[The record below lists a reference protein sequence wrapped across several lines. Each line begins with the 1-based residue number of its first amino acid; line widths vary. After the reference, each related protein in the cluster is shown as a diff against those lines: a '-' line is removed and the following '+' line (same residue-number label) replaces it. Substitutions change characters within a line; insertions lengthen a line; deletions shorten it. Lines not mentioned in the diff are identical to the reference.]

1 MAGFFPLTDTIF
13 QTTMSFVYRYISF
26 PWKID
31 CQTACRAFRIISKMQ
46 ILCLKNATHGES
58 RLTPAGKIYL
68 IFFSLCSRF
77 VSVEILKSFNF
88 NDCDK
93 ISKQAHSYFSAHQL
107 KPRDSINTLK
117 NT

>member
-1 MAGFFPLTDTIF
+1 MINIKKHQNCVNREFPPNNKSLRTVLFVFILGEKHGWVFPLTDTIF

-31 CQTACRAFRIISKMQ
+31 CQTACCAFRVISKMQ

-68 IFFSLCSRF
+68 IFFSLCFR
-77 VSVEILKSFNF
+77 VLCPLKF
-88 NDCDK
+88 
-93 ISKQAHSYFSAHQL
+93 
-107 KPRDSINTLK
+107 
-117 NT
+117 

>member
-1 MAGFFPLTDTIF
+1 MF
-13 QTTMSFVYRYISF
+13 
-26 PWKID
+26 
-31 CQTACRAFRIISKMQ
+31 
-46 ILCLKNATHGES
+46 
-58 RLTPAGKIYL
+58 
-68 IFFSLCSRF
+68 SRF

-117 NT
+117 KKYLNKLQLSGRPPKNSKLLFSDSYVVIFKKKIGIRNTPFQKTKLSLGHILKKKIRVRS